1 MSIENLTAKEELIHW
16 INDLKNEEIFSELFV
31 IKEKVSFHEKMQKGL
46 SSNEARS
53 KTIDFIKSLNWK
65 KQ

>member
-1 MSIENLTAKEELIHW
+1 MSIENLSAKEELIHW

-46 SSNEARS
+46 SSTEARA